1 MILDRSKSYLSIFVD
16 RFEVDRSLKKFKKK
30 ENENNNLP
38 SSVVPVEDQLG
49 SGNISFQS
57 IVDHIYGTLKK
68 SDNISFNNNSFP
80 FIELNDNNISL
91 SAQEEAMMLLGETKE
106 KKKEPW
112 FKKLFKKREK
122 EEKPEIDVFR
132 FFSLVK
138 LATEES
144 RLEYIDRVQPFLVA
158 ITQAQNLGQ
167 TALVEKLLGELVVN
181 KYESILYSAGFGK
194 RITESQLVEFAKK
207 SEKGVSLCYIKNFT
221 RPIPLEVAKKKEE
234 ADNLEVFDNYCV
246 LYYDTTGKMSDKT
259 AIEKE
264 EERKKKADPILFGMI
279 KNVRALYYIADW
291 TDPYCDLTLKE
302 FLKTSGIEEQTIEM
316 DKVIKLGE

>member
-16 RFEVDRSLKKFKKK
+16 RLEVDRSLKKFKKK

-38 SSVVPVEDQLG
+38 SSVVPVKDQLG

-57 IVDHIYGTLKK
+57 VVDHIYGNLL
-68 SDNISFNNNSFP
+68 SGSNNISVNNNFFP
-80 FIELNDNNISL
+80 FELEGDNISL
-91 SAQEEAMMLLGETKE
+91 SAQEEAMMLLGETEK

-112 FKKLFKKREK
+112 FKKLFKKREG
-122 EEKPEIDVFR
+122 KPEIDVFR

-259 AIEKE
+259 ATEKE
-264 EERKKKADPILFGMI
+264 KERKKKADPILFGMI